1 MTRND
6 ATSRLVALARRFPS
20 LRDAVG
26 LDPWNA
32 ALLDKWAC
40 SELAPCAQ
48 SMAAAQFVL
57 FVADPRR
64 EWKCGRFEPSAAM
77 LLWDEAHLAAYSEWV
92 KAPWH
97 PMKQGTVISF
107 PRPGRFCQIDDSA
120 ISCQTCP
127 QRQARENRM

>member
-1 MTRND
+1 MIQND
-6 ATSRLVALARRFPS
+6 AINRLVALARGFPS

-57 FVADPRR
+57 FVADT
-64 EWKCGRFEPSAAM
+64 GRDM
-77 LLWDEAHLAAYSEWV
+77 KKVVLLNKISPNLV
-92 KAPWH
+92 MI
-97 PMKQGTVISF
+97 MKKIMKHGMMFNLIIF
-107 PRPGRFCQIDDSA
+107 
-120 ISCQTCP
+120 
-127 QRQARENRM
+127 